1 MIRNEL
7 RDFDDKTLKKLL
19 DEEEEKEVKIRIR
32 LNKLRE
38 DFIFYLITFVLM
50 GFVCFIPKYT
60 ILALFVATIVCYVVP
75 DLNRKYFFQ
84 VGTILMFAG
93 IYFGIYALIKAF
105 NLFIPTLYVLIVV
118 FPYFVLLVA
127 FICFIIAAFK
137 CLLNSSAAGMSRFC
151 DYIGVYNL
159 HSLKM
164 TNEIRICRLKTEMKY
179 REENRIL
186 EEKPEELK

>member
-7 RDFDDKTLKKLL
+7 SAFDDKTLKKLL
-19 DEEEEKEVKIRIR
+19 EEEEEKEVKLRVR
-32 LNKLRE
+32 MNKLRE
-38 DFIFYLITFVLM
+38 DFIFYLITFILM
-50 GFVCFIPKYT
+50 MFICFIPKIT
-60 ILALFVATIVCYVVP
+60 VFVLFAATIVCYVVP

-84 VGTILMFAG
+84 LGTILMFAG
-93 IYFGIYALIKAF
+93 IYFGVYALIKAF

-118 FPYFVLLVA
+118 FPYFILLVA
-127 FICFIIAAFK
+127 FICFIIAAFR
-137 CLLNSSAAGMSRFC
+137 CLLNSSAAGMGRFC
-151 DYIGVYNL
+151 DYLGVYNL

-186 EEKPEELK
+186 EEEPEKLK